1 MWFPAMMVALLGC
14 GGPADATTAAPT
26 APAATP
32 VRVVTLEGSRAQDTL
47 DATGVVEVID
57 TVVVQPEAPG
67 TVAEVYFR
75 DGDTVGK
82 GQKLAKLRDADA
94 RAAVAEAEARLGL
107 ATLAVGRLETLLAK
121 QHVAQAEL
129 DQAKAERDLAQAQL
143 DKAREALRRTTIVA
157 PFAGV
162 AGRREVA
169 PGQVVST
176 TTPITRI
183 DDLDPVTVDVA
194 LPETAL
200 AKVAAGQKA
209 EVRVAALPDR
219 VFSGEL
225 VWLAARASESAR
237 TLAARVHVP
246 NPDGLLRPGLSA
258 SVTIT
263 TGEVDDAVLAPTYA
277 VVQSAA
283 GASAWVVDAEGKAEA
298 RKLVLGRRGPD
309 TVRVLE
315 GLAVGDRLVVEG
327 YTRLRPGAAVEIQP
341 DRPEGPPT
349 EGKAP

>member
-1 MWFPAMMVALLGC
+1 
-14 GGPADATTAAPT
+14 
-26 APAATP
+26 
-32 VRVVTLEGSRAQDTL
+32 
-47 DATGVVEVID
+47 
-57 TVVVQPEAPG
+57 
-67 TVAEVYFR
+67 
-75 DGDTVGK
+75 
-82 GQKLAKLRDADA
+82 DADA

-107 ATLAVGRLETLLAK
+107 ATLAVGRLETLLAQ
-121 QHVAQAEL
+121 QHIAPAEL
-129 DQAKAERDLAQAQL
+129 DQARAERDLAQAQL

-169 PGQVVST
+169 PGQVVAT

-183 DDLDPVTVDVA
+183 DDLDPVTVDVS

-200 AKVAAGQKA
+200 ARIAAGQPA

-219 VFSGEL
+219 VFRGEL
-225 VWLAARASESAR
+225 VWLAARASASAR
-237 TLAARVHVP
+237 TLAARIHVP

-283 GASAWVVDAEGKAEA
+283 GASAWVVDAEGRAEP
-298 RKLVLGRRGPD
+298 RKLVLGQRGRE

-315 GLAVGDRLVVEG
+315 GLAVGDRLIVEG
-327 YTRLRPGAAVEIQP
+327 HTRLRPGAAVEIQP
-341 DRPEGPPT
+341 DRPAPPPDGAPA
-349 EGKAP
+349 EPAPAKAP